1 MAKLLV
7 CVGKPAEIPPMNPGD
22 ARKFRSRRFS
32 HPGEN
37 RGAGAP
43 QKRRSDAAARRFVS
57 APETALAALSVN
69 LAAGREPALC
79 ARIPALSD
87 LVAERPMPTLSRRHL
102 LAATGAAAAAAAAPA
117 CAQEGKPLAGK
128 TFLITGT
135 SSGFGALGAPL
146 YARQGAKVFATMRN
160 LPRPEADEL
169 ERIARA
175 EKLDLQVLELDVL
188 SDAQVQAAV
197 AQAETRSGGP
207 IDVLVNNA
215 GIVID
220 GPVEVQDLE
229 ATRLVFDT
237 NVWGYQRLARAVL
250 PGMRRRRS
258 GLIVN
263 VSSQVGR
270 VILPSMGLY
279 SATKFAVES
288 MSEQLAYELAP
299 HGIDVVIIQP
309 GGYPTRVGANRDRY
323 TGALRA
329 RAEPQHTDGYPE
341 QVARMGGAQ
350 GGGAARAP
358 AVAPGQPD
366 PIDVPQ
372 AIAEIAALPAGQRP
386 LRRPVHPSA
395 KPQEAINK
403 VSAETQLM
411 LLGGTPYGP
420 WARAVL
426 T

>member
-1 MAKLLV
+1 
-7 CVGKPAEIPPMNPGD
+7 
-22 ARKFRSRRFS
+22 
-32 HPGEN
+32 
-37 RGAGAP
+37 
-43 QKRRSDAAARRFVS
+43 
-57 APETALAALSVN
+57 
-69 LAAGREPALC
+69 
-79 ARIPALSD
+79 
-87 LVAERPMPTLSRRHL
+87 MPNLSRRHL
-102 LAATGAAAAAAAAPA
+102 LAASGAAAAAVAAPA

-128 TFLITGT
+128 TFLITGA
-135 SSGFGALGAPL
+135 SSGFGNLGALL

-160 LPRPEADEL
+160 LPRPEAAEL

-197 AQAETRSGGP
+197 AEAEKRSGGP

-215 GIVID
+215 GIVIS

-229 ATRLVFDT
+229 ATRLAFDT
-237 NVWGYQRLARAVL
+237 NVYGYHRLARAVL
-250 PGMRRRRS
+250 PGMRQRRA

-309 GGYPTRVGANRDRY
+309 GGYPTKVGANRDRY

-329 RAEPQHTDGYPE
+329 RAEARHTDGYPE
-341 QVARMGGAQ
+341 QVARMGGGAGRGQ
-350 GGGAARAP
+350 GAG
-358 AVAPGQPD
+358 PGEPD

-372 AIAEIAALPAGQRP
+372 AIAELAAMPAGQRP
-386 LRRPVHPSA
+386 LRRPVHPSSR
-395 KPQEAINK
+395 PQEPINK
-403 VSAETQLM
+403 VSAETQLT

>member
-1 MAKLLV
+1 
-7 CVGKPAEIPPMNPGD
+7 
-22 ARKFRSRRFS
+22 
-32 HPGEN
+32 
-37 RGAGAP
+37 
-43 QKRRSDAAARRFVS
+43 
-57 APETALAALSVN
+57 
-69 LAAGREPALC
+69 
-79 ARIPALSD
+79 
-87 LVAERPMPTLSRRHL
+87 MPNLSRRHL
-102 LAATGAAAAAAAAPA
+102 LAASGAAAAAVAAPA

-128 TFLITGT
+128 TFLITGA
-135 SSGFGALGAPL
+135 SSGFGNLGALL

-160 LPRPEADEL
+160 LPRPEAAEL

-175 EKLDLQVLELDVL
+175 EKLDLQVLELDVF

-197 AQAETRSGGP
+197 AEAEKRSGGP

-215 GIVID
+215 GIVIS

-229 ATRLVFDT
+229 ATRLAFDT
-237 NVWGYQRLARAVL
+237 NVYGYHRLARAVL
-250 PGMRRRRS
+250 PGMRQRRA

-309 GGYPTRVGANRDRY
+309 GGYPTKVGANRDRY

-329 RAEPQHTDGYPE
+329 RAEARHTDGYPE
-341 QVARMGGAQ
+341 QVARMGGGAGRGQ
-350 GGGAARAP
+350 GAG
-358 AVAPGQPD
+358 PGEPD

-372 AIAEIAALPAGQRP
+372 AIAELAAMPAGQRP
-386 LRRPVHPSA
+386 LRRPVHPSSR
-395 KPQEAINK
+395 PQEPINK
-403 VSAETQLM
+403 VSAETQLT